1 MRKIIVVT
9 GTSNG
14 FGRLAS
20 NALAQAGHTV
30 YASMRE
36 TTGRNA
42 SRVAEVKAFAGQHN
56 VDLRAIE
63 IDVASQ
69 ASVDAVIGGI
79 ISGCDL

>member
-1 MRKIIVVT
+1 
-9 GTSNG
+9 
-14 FGRLAS
+14 
-20 NALAQAGHTV
+20 
-30 YASMRE
+30 
-36 TTGRNA
+36 
-42 SRVAEVKAFAGQHN
+42 